1 MNTPE
6 LTRWKVGHKLFTLF
20 IQAALCALHSVEE
33 YFLQNNRFDGVIS
46 LKNAASMM
54 RMSALAMKYSAD
66 FQKGKYE
73 SIIRPSMPDRFS
85 GLGSMDHAYLIKVMA
100 RIKKNKE
107 QMREFFGEA
116 YDDFVV
122 SVQQAYDAH
131 IFVCER
137 FVENQNSLR
146 STQLHPAS
154 EVLTEFKIKRL
165 SFIQPKE

>member
-1 MNTPE
+1 MKSPE
-6 LTRWKVGHKLFTLF
+6 LTRWKVGHKIFTLF
-20 IQAALCALHSVEE
+20 IQAALLALHNVEA
-33 YFLQNNRFDGVIS
+33 YFLQGNRHEGILS
-46 LKNAASMM
+46 LRHAANMM

-73 SIIRPSMPDRFS
+73 SIIRPSMPERFS

-107 QMREFFGEA
+107 RMRDFFGEE
-116 YDDFVV
+116 YDDFVA

-146 STQLHPAS
+146 SANLHPAA

-165 SFIQPKE
+165 SFIQPK

>member
-1 MNTPE
+1 
-6 LTRWKVGHKLFTLF
+6 
-20 IQAALCALHSVEE
+20 
-33 YFLQNNRFDGVIS
+33 
-46 LKNAASMM
+46 
-54 RMSALAMKYSAD
+54 
-66 FQKGKYE
+66 
-73 SIIRPSMPDRFS
+73 
-85 GLGSMDHAYLIKVMA
+85 MDHAYLIKVMA

-107 QMREFFGEA
+107 QMRAFFGEA

-154 EVLTEFKIKRL
+154 EVLTEFK
-165 SFIQPKE
+165 